1 MSGPARPFRRIGSIR
16 LAALLALVGFAVL
29 LWGGYG
35 RGWRWTGFGHNATL
49 WDWLHVLA
57 LPLALAVAP
66 LWLRHRARL
75 DRTRQVV
82 LASAAVAFAVLVAL
96 GYGLDLQWT
105 GFPGNRLWDWL
116 ELLVLPLT
124 VALLPVWAELSG
136 GVRRRHL
143 VVASCALAALG
154 IAVVGGYGCQWRW
167 TGFQGNTVFDW
178 LQLFVAPLV
187 LPVVLIPL
195 IGSWMVADVVVA
207 EPDESRAESSA
218 ELPEAVRET

>member
-1 MSGPARPFRRIGSIR
+1 MSGPVRPSRRTGSVR
-16 LAALLALVGFAVL
+16 LVASLVVLGFAIL

-35 RGWRWTGFGHNATL
+35 RGWRWTGFGHNVTL

-66 LWLRHRARL
+66 LWLRHRTRL
-75 DRTRQVV
+75 DRRRRAL
-82 LASAAVAFAVLVAL
+82 LASTAVGFALLVAL
-96 GYGLDLQWT
+96 GYGFDLHWT

-116 ELLVLPLT
+116 ELLVLPLA

-136 GVRRRHL
+136 GVRRRH
-143 VVASCALAALG
+143 VAVASCALAAL
-154 IAVVGGYGCQWRW
+154 AVAIVGGYDYHWRW

-187 LPVVLIPL
+187 LPVILIPL
-195 IGSWMVADVVVA
+195 IGSWMVADVVEAQPANVAPAGTA
-207 EPDESRAESSA
+207 EPTQVG
-218 ELPEAVRET
+218 PEI